1 MEAEGKINR
10 KLIADRLKLVLDPE
24 VGLNIIDLG
33 LVYDIE
39 YSKTTVKVTVS
50 MTTMG
55 CPMTRYIRMSIENVL
70 LKIPGIKQPEVE
82 IIWSPAWSPEM
93 INPGVMVRR

>member
-1 MEAEGKINR
+1 MEAVGKMDR
-10 KLIADRLKLVLDPE
+10 KVIADRLKLVLDPE
-24 VGLNIIDLG
+24 VGLNIVDLG

-39 YSKTTVKVTVS
+39 CSEALVKVTVS

-70 LKIPGIKQPEVE
+70 LKIHGIKKPEVE

-93 INPGVMVRR
+93 IKPGVMARR

>member
-93 INPGVMVRR
+93 INPGVMARR